1 MKPQEMLAMNNGSLF
16 GRMQLQHLSLSN
28 HIQFGDHLYVEHPAI
43 DAQHKAVFDLGN
55 NVYENWRCGGSI
67 DVLRPALEKLTNLM
81 QSHFSFEERCSV
93 K

>member
-1 MKPQEMLAMNNGSLF
+1 MNNGSLF
-16 GRMQLQHLSLSN
+16 GRMQLQHHSLSN
-28 HIQFGDHLYVEHPAI
+28 LIQFGDHLYVEHPAI
-43 DAQHKAVFDLGN
+43 DAQHRAIFDLGT
-55 NVYENWRCGGSI
+55 NVYQNWRCGGSI